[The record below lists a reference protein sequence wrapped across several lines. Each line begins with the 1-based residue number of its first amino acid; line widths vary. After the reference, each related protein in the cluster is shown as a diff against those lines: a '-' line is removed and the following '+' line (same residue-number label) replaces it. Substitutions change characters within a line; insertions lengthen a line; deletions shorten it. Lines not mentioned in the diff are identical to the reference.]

1 MKENSNTENQSE
13 HFREVM
19 QRHSDEELIKVLK
32 KRKQYQPEAAKQAI
46 AEAISRGIINSEQDL
61 FSEKFAEIPTKNRLF
76 PEIENPVVRK
86 KVRRSISRSLLL
98 VGAIPLVWSLARWN
112 INTFPVS
119 LMVLS
124 FSLVWMGISTGLLV
138 SKNVR
143 FTYGLLFLL
152 VPRLIF
158 LVRMMLQNRFLLAYE
173 IVVPVM
179 LTSLILY
186 GVGYLH
192 KLKE

>member
-1 MKENSNTENQSE
+1 MKEISNTENQSE

-19 QRHSDEELIKVLK
+19 QRHSDDELIKVLK
-32 KRKQYQPEAAKQAI
+32 KRKQYQPEASKQAI

-98 VGAIPLVWSLARWN
+98 VGVIPLVWCLARWN
-112 INTFPVS
+112 INTLPVS
-119 LMVLS
+119 LMVLTY
-124 FSLVWMGISTGLLV
+124 SLVWIGISTGLLV

-143 FTYGLLFLL
+143 FAYGLIFLM
-152 VPRLIF
+152 VPGLIF

-179 LTSLILY
+179 LTGLILY

>member
-19 QRHSDEELIKVLK
+19 RRHSDDELVKVLK
-32 KRKQYQPEAAKQAI
+32 KRKHYQPEAARHAVE
-46 AEAISRGIINSEQDL
+46 EAVSRGIINSEQDL
-61 FSEKFAEIPTKNRLF
+61 YSEKFTEISPKTKLF
-76 PEIENPVVRK
+76 PEIENPVARK

-98 VGAIPLVWSLARWN
+98 VGVIPLVWCLARWN
-112 INTFPVS
+112 VNTLPVS
-119 LMVLS
+119 MMVLS
-124 FSLVWMGISTGLLV
+124 YSLLWIGLSAGL
-138 SKNVR
+138 SITKNVR
-143 FTYGLLFLL
+143 FAYGLLFLL
-152 VPRLIF
+152 VPGLIF

-179 LTSLILY
+179 LTFLILY

-192 KLKE
+192 KLKD

>member
-46 AEAISRGIINSEQDL
+46 AEAIKRGIINSEQDL
-61 FSEKFAEIPTKNRLF
+61 FSEKFAEIPVKTRLF

-86 KVRRSISRSLLL
+86 KVRSSISRSLLL
-98 VGAIPLVWSLARWN
+98 VGVIPLVWSLARWN
-112 INTFPVS
+112 INTLPLS

-124 FSLVWMGISTGLLV
+124 FSLVWMSISVGLLV

-143 FTYGLLFLL
+143 FAYGLLFLL
-152 VPRLIF
+152 VPGLIF

-173 IVVPVM
+173 IVVPVL
-179 LTSLILY
+179 LTVLILY

>member
-1 MKENSNTENQSE
+1 MKENSNIENQSE

-19 QRHSDEELIKVLK
+19 HLHSDDELLKVLK
-32 KRKQYQPEAAKQAI
+32 KRKHYQPEAAKQAI

-61 FSEKFAEIPTKNRLF
+61 YSEKFAEIPSKTRLF
-76 PEIENPVVRK
+76 PEIENQEVRK

-98 VGAIPLVWSLARWN
+98 VGVIPLVWCIARWN
-112 INTFPVS
+112 FNTLPVS

-124 FSLVWMGISTGLLV
+124 YSLVWIGISTGLLV

-143 FTYGLLFLL
+143 FAYGLLFLL
-152 VPRLIF
+152 VPGLIF

-173 IVVPVM
+173 IVVPVV
-179 LTSLILY
+179 LAVLILY

>member
-1 MKENSNTENQSE
+1 MKENSNTESQSE

-19 QRHSDEELIKVLK
+19 QRHSDDELVKVLK

-61 FSEKFAEIPTKNRLF
+61 FSEKFAEIPVKTRLF
-76 PEIENPVVRK
+76 PEIENPVARK
-86 KVRRSISRSLLL
+86 KMIRSISRSLLL
-98 VGAIPLVWSLARWN
+98 VGAIPFVWTLARWN
-112 INTFPVS
+112 LNTLPVS

-124 FSLVWMGISTGLLV
+124 YSLVWIGVSIGLLIT
-138 SKNVR
+138 KNTR
-143 FTYGLLFLL
+143 FAYGLLFLM
-152 VPRLIF
+152 VPGLIF

-173 IVVPVM
+173 IVVPVV
-179 LTSLILY
+179 LSVLILY

>member
-13 HFREVM
+13 HFRKVM
-19 QRHSDEELIKVLK
+19 QRHSDDELATILK
-32 KRKQYQPEAAKQAI
+32 NRRHYQPEAVKQAVL
-46 AEAISRGIINSEQDL
+46 EAINRGIIHDEQDL
-61 FSEKFAEIPTKNRLF
+61 NTEKFAEIPAKTRLF

-98 VGAIPLVWSLARWN
+98 VGVIPLVWCIARWN
-112 INTFPVS
+112 LNTLPVS

-143 FTYGLLFLL
+143 FAYGLLFLM
-152 VPRLIF
+152 VPGLIF

-173 IVVPVM
+173 IVVPVV

>member
-46 AEAISRGIINSEQDL
+46 AEAIKRGIINSEQDL
-61 FSEKFAEIPTKNRLF
+61 FSEKFAEIPVKTRLF

-86 KVRRSISRSLLL
+86 KIRRSISRSLLL
-98 VGAIPLVWSLARWN
+98 VGVIPLVWSLARWN
-112 INTFPVS
+112 INTLPVS

-124 FSLVWMGISTGLLV
+124 FSLVWMSISAGLLV

-143 FTYGLLFLL
+143 FAYGLLFLL
-152 VPRLIF
+152 VPGLIF

-173 IVVPVM
+173 IVVPVL
-179 LTSLILY
+179 LTVLILY